1 MSEVVDKV
9 IEVEV
14 PDGNQFFVG
23 QQVNVEMLQSLG
35 TWAVLLGYF
44 FPFVLLLA
52 ALSILIWLGFE
63 QGIAGLLS
71 LGIVL
76 LYYLALFLFKAFLRK
91 KFTYHLSST

>member
-1 MSEVVDKV
+1 
-9 IEVEV
+9 
-14 PDGNQFFVG
+14 
-23 QQVNVEMLQSLG
+23 
-35 TWAVLLGYF
+35 
-44 FPFVLLLA
+44 LLA